1 MAGRSIIHFGEVA
14 KLTAKTATDAT
25 KTTTPYLGYVA
36 AKWSVLLK
44 ADYSTTAGPG
54 YTFQIPPTAYTGQNF
69 YVGFE
74 IGTSTTTKTHAGLI
88 QFITIDSG
96 TASSGSVTAA
106 TESSVWGTVIVSVLV
121 TAAVAAVLFFF
132 VL

>member
-14 KLTAKTATDAT
+14 VQTAKTATTAGSSSA
-25 KTTTPYLGYVA
+25 YLGYKA
-36 AKWSVLLK
+36 AKWARL
-44 ADYSTTAGPG
+44 ATYTTTAAPG

-74 IGTSTTTKTHAGLI
+74 VGSASTVKTHAGLI
-88 QFITIDSG
+88 QFIVIDSG
-96 TASSGSVTAA
+96 TASSGSVVAA
-106 TESSVWGTVIVSVLV
+106 EESSIWGTVIVSVLV